1 MKVLILNGPNLNL
14 LGTRKPEIYGTTTL
28 ADIQEKLEQF
38 ALAHDLTLTFQQ
50 SNHEGDLVDAI
61 QQAKGNYDY
70 LVINAAAYT
79 HTSIAIRDAIEAVE
93 IPAIEVHLS
102 NIHAREEFRH
112 HSYLAP
118 VCVGQIC
125 GFGQYSYLMALQYII
140 EKRNENA

>member
-1 MKVLILNGPNLNL
+1 M
-14 LGTRKPEIYGTTTL
+14 
-28 ADIQEKLEQF
+28 
-38 ALAHDLTLTFQQ
+38 
-50 SNHEGDLVDAI
+50 VDAI

-79 HTSIAIRDAIEAVE
+79 HTSVAIRDAVEAVE

-125 GFGQYSYLMALQYII
+125 GFGQYSYLMALQYIVG
-140 EKRNENA
+140 KRNENA

>member
-14 LGTRKPEIYGTTTL
+14 LGTRKPEIYGSTTL
-28 ADIQEKLEQF
+28 ADIEENLRKFAGENDLE
-38 ALAHDLTLTFQQ
+38 LTFRQ
-50 SNHEGDLVDAI
+50 SNHEGVLVDAI

-79 HTSIAIRDAIEAVE
+79 HTSVAIRDAVEAVE

-125 GFGQYSYLMALQYII
+125 GFGQYSYLMALQYIVG
-140 EKRNENA
+140 KRNENA